1 MLPYL
6 FTSLCTG
13 GSFGCEESE
22 TSLSPV
28 KPEALLENAAIDS
41 ELFEVGSSSEK
52 FTDTMYIHKKKR
64 TKSKIGNIKCC
75 NLKILYCMILCRGQ
89 VLK

>member
-1 MLPYL
+1 MCQYL

-22 TSLSPV
+22 TSLSLV

-52 FTDTMYIHKKKR
+52 FTDTMYIHKKKEQNQ
-64 TKSKIGNIKCC
+64 KLAI
-75 NLKILYCMILCRGQ
+75 
-89 VLK
+89 